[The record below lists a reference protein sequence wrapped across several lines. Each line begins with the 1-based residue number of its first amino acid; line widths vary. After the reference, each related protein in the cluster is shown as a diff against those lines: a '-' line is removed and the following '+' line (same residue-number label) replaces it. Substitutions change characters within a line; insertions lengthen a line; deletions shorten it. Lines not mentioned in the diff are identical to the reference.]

1 MISWELKKIF
11 KAKIGLIIIALF
23 VFLSGIIFLI
33 KPTLET
39 EHSFRDEN
47 YRLVI
52 DTRPKQEIAQEKYN
66 NKIKQM
72 NQIANT
78 PTNDETVNIFSKKVQ
93 EQLENIKYEEYKHVD
108 FYKVMDH
115 RADYPLMSAIIIIIL
130 ILIFSNIYTD
140 EKISGVDNIILSSK
154 NKFKALYSKVAL
166 AVTLPVV
173 LYSIYLLVTFII
185 TVVQYGLPVNGELG
199 AFRISD
205 IGFLFNKAY
214 TINEYLLL
222 KIMTMTCVFIS
233 ISVASCFFSLISTT
247 SLASISAVLIF
258 MGLGKVCTLIKFLP
272 NTLLSVLARGNYVEL
287 ILYPDKFI
295 GMYAGEISIL
305 GRDFGLINVCNVVL
319 IGTILTGILFSV
331 LAIKKKLNR

>member
-23 VFLSGIIFLI
+23 IFLSGIMFLI

-39 EHSFRDEN
+39 ENSYRDEN

-66 NKIKQM
+66 NKIIQM
-72 NQIANT
+72 KQIADVSE
-78 PTNDETVNIFSKKVQ
+78 NDEVVNNFSNKVK
-93 EQLENIKYEEYKHVD
+93 EQLKNIKYEEYKDVD
-108 FYKVMDH
+108 FYKVMDYKV
-115 RADYPLMSAIIIIIL
+115 DYPLMSAIIIIIL

-154 NKFKALYSKVAL
+154 NKLKALYSKVAL
-166 AVTLPVV
+166 AVTLPIV

-185 TVVQYGLPVNGELG
+185 TMVQYGLPVNGELG
-199 AFRISD
+199 VFRISD
-205 IGFLFNKAY
+205 MGFLFNKAY

-222 KIMTMTCVFIS
+222 KIMTMTGVFIS
-233 ISVASCFFSLISTT
+233 ISVAACFFSLISST

-258 MGLGKVCTLIKFLP
+258 MGLGRVCTLMKFLP
-272 NTLLSVLARGNYVEL
+272 YPLLSILTKGNYEEL
-287 ILYPDKFI
+287 ILYPDRFI

-305 GRDFGLINVCNVVL
+305 GRDFGVINVCNVVL
-319 IGTILTGILFSV
+319 IATIFTGILFSV